1 MQRHQVGTEGDQ
13 MRYPKVRSFDMVW
26 EETMMNE
33 PSKSELLEQVELLKL
48 ELAHVK
54 RQLKKKSH
62 QASVYSKMM
71 HGAMRRLP
79 DEWFP
84 FKASIALEDEP
95 VQELIE
101 TGAERRFAIR
111 DSWKTL
117 QKKLTVNIKPR

>member
-1 MQRHQVGTEGDQ
+1 MSD
-13 MRYPKVRSFDMVW
+13 S
-26 EETMMNE
+26 
-33 PSKSELLEQVELLKL
+33 SKTELLEQVESLKL

-84 FKASIALEDEP
+84 FKASIAMENEP
-95 VQELIE
+95 VQEVE
-101 TGAERRFAIR
+101 PVEHERRFAIR
-111 DSWKTL
+111 DSWNLL
-117 QKKLTVNIKPR
+117 QKKLTVHIKPR

>member
-1 MQRHQVGTEGDQ
+1 M
-13 MRYPKVRSFDMVW
+13 VR
-26 EETMMNE
+26 EETMMDE
-33 PSKSELLEQVELLKL
+33 LSKSELLEQVELLKL

-84 FKASIALEDEP
+84 FKASIASEDESAH
-95 VQELIE
+95 ESIE
-101 TGAERRFAIR
+101 TGGERQFAIR
-111 DSWKTL
+111 DGWKTL

>member
-1 MQRHQVGTEGDQ
+1 
-13 MRYPKVRSFDMVW
+13 MVW
-26 EETMMNE
+26 ENKVMSEL
-33 PSKSELLEQVELLKL
+33 SKTELLEQVELLKL

-84 FKASIALEDEP
+84 FKSSIAVEREP
-95 VQELIE
+95 VQGLNEV
-101 TGAERRFAIR
+101 GNERRFAIR
-111 DSWKTL
+111 DSWSMF
-117 QKKLTVNIKPR
+117 QKKLKVHVKPR

>member
-1 MQRHQVGTEGDQ
+1 
-13 MRYPKVRSFDMVW
+13 
-26 EETMMNE
+26 MMDE
-33 PSKSELLEQVELLKL
+33 LSKSELLEQVELLKL

-62 QASVYSKMM
+62 QASIYSKMM

-84 FKASIALEDEP
+84 FKASIALEDVPAHES
-95 VQELIE
+95 IE
-101 TGAERRFAIR
+101 TGGERQFAIR
-111 DSWKTL
+111 DGWKTL

>member
-1 MQRHQVGTEGDQ
+1 
-13 MRYPKVRSFDMVW
+13 MRVAEKVMS
-26 EETMMNE
+26 EL
-33 PSKSELLEQVELLKL
+33 SKAELLEQVELLKL

-84 FKASIALEDEP
+84 FKASIAVEHEP
-95 VQELIE
+95 VQELSE
-101 TGAERRFAIR
+101 TGTTRRFAIR
-111 DSWKTL
+111 DSWSLL
-117 QKKLTVNIKPR
+117 QEKLKVHVKPR